1 MHGDM
6 KYEVTLSAHINQKTP
21 LRPLRTLCETYYLLA
36 QMRRNF
42 GDFDGFGLKFIA
54 PNAL

>member
-1 MHGDM
+1 M
-6 KYEVTLSAHINQKTP
+6 KHEVTLSAHINQKT
-21 LRPLRTLCETYYLLA
+21 LRPLRALCETYYLLA

>member
-1 MHGDM
+1 M
-6 KYEVTLSAHINQKTP
+6 KFEVSLSAHINQKTP